1 MRKTKLAFPSE
12 SLREKLERIVRQCDE
27 TIAECSAKYHKQR
40 DSIHFSNLS
49 RTGLHTGL
57 NNDGEFDLDRLIQDL
72 QSIRD
77 RVQESLTPLAK
88 KGSAPAS

>member
-12 SLREKLERIVRQCDE
+12 SLRDKLERIVRHCDE
-27 TIAECSAKYHKQR
+27 TIAECNAKYHKQQ
-40 DSIHFSNLS
+40 DSIHLS
-49 RTGLHTGL
+49 DLNGPGL

-77 RVQESLTPLAK
+77 RVQESLKPLPK
-88 KGSAPAS
+88 KRSAPAR

>member
-12 SLREKLERIVRQCDE
+12 SLREKLERIIRQCDE
-27 TIAECSAKYHKQR
+27 TIAECSAKYHRQQ
-40 DSIHFSNLS
+40 DSIHLSNLNGP
-49 RTGLHTGL
+49 GL
-57 NNDGEFDLDRLIQDL
+57 NDGEFDLDRLIQDL